1 MGRFFLDATVCFGSI
16 LLKKSAQISTVEKYA
31 LEIEI
36 LTLSRGFRAQ
46 V

>member
-1 MGRFFLDATVCFGSI
+1 MGRFLTVAKGSKRPI

-36 LTLSRGFRAQ
+36 YTLNRGFRAQ
-46 V
+46 I